1 MKPHG
6 EKVYFLAYAWA
17 VCFALLLA
25 GGLYYAARTDLER
38 QAAVY
43 RAGNRHLLDL
53 LRQGREKA
61 DVSAVVL
68 GNSRLRNA
76 LAVGFDPEI
85 PVPLPDGRRLAVVQ
99 YGIDGAG
106 FFNFADMADGVI
118 RLRPDY
124 LVVMPN
130 VLTNRRAAQPFFM
143 NGAVTVSL
151 YLDRLLAGQDRK
163 AAWLRDRSYIVSQ
176 CYDSFSKRRMDDHL
190 KRLALRDSHSLDTG
204 NGDYMKALDFLKRVR
219 DAGIAVVVLDLEPN
233 MEMLDALGVPP
244 VLVDYPGMD
253 SEPSCRDLL
262 PGLAGEVKWVSYHPV
277 EGARHYCDFMHLNAP
292 GRAAFTG
299 WFLALLSKDFRTAG
313 LCPAPTAR

>member
-6 EKVYFLAYAWA
+6 EKVYFLAYIWA

-25 GGLYYAARTDLER
+25 GGLYYAAQRDLER

-53 LRQGREKA
+53 LQEGRGKA
-61 DVSAVVL
+61 DLSAVVL

-85 PVPLPDGRRLAVVQ
+85 PVTLPDGRRLAVVQ

-106 FFNFADMADGVI
+106 FFNFADMADDIV

-143 NGAVTVSL
+143 NRAVTTSL

-176 CYDSFSKRRMDDHL
+176 CYDSFSKTRMDDHL
-190 KRLALRDSHSLDTG
+190 KRLALRDFHSLDPA
-204 NGDYMKALDFLKRVR
+204 NGDYMKALDFLKRAR
-219 DAGIAVVVLDLEPN
+219 DAGIAVIMLDLEPN

-244 VLVDYPGMD
+244 VLVDYPGLGHA
-253 SEPSCRDLL
+253 PSCGDLL
-262 PGLAGEVKWVSYHPV
+262 PGLADQVKWVRYYPV
-277 EGARHYCDFMHLNAP
+277 EAARHYCDFMHLNDR
-292 GRAAFTG
+292 GRTAFTA
-299 WFLALLSKDFRTAG
+299 WFLALLSRDFRTAG
-313 LCPAPTAR
+313 LCPAPTGR